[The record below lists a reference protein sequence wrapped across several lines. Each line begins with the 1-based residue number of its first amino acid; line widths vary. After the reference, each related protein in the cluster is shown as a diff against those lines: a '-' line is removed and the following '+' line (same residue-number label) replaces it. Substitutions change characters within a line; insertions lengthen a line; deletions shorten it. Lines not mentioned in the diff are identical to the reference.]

1 MMTVKLLRILFF
13 LVIFTTYAPNYKSQ
27 YKSLIFP
34 IKNIE
39 IVNNKVVD
47 SKILVKELEFLKQK
61 NILFIDNQ
69 MIKSILVKFEFIE
82 GFKVKKIYPKT
93 VKITVIEKK
102 PVAIYIDGKKKFYI
116 SEKGSLIKYTEFS
129 EYTNLPLVFGKNIN
143 FSKIFD
149 IITNTGFP
157 MSEIKSFYYFESDR
171 WDIVLN
177 NEIIIKLPIKN
188 YSKALKNFISINKDK
203 NFEKFSSFD
212 YRIKDQLILK

>member
-1 MMTVKLLRILFF
+1 MTVKLLRILFF
-13 LVIFTTYAPNYKSQ
+13 LVIFTTYAPNYKSK

-102 PVAIYIDGKKKFYI
+102 PVAIYIDGKKKILYI
-116 SEKGSLIKYTEFS
+116 
-129 EYTNLPLVFGKNIN
+129 
-143 FSKIFD
+143 
-149 IITNTGFP
+149 
-157 MSEIKSFYYFESDR
+157 
-171 WDIVLN
+171 
-177 NEIIIKLPIKN
+177 
-188 YSKALKNFISINKDK
+188 
-203 NFEKFSSFD
+203 
-212 YRIKDQLILK
+212 